1 MVFSFFTYYLLHR
14 SYLSSLSFRYTVPF
28 YCYPRL
34 RSSCSYV
41 RWCKMANAIF
51 VILIMMFSNTCFY
64 RLCASTASSA
74 NIVSGKIPF
83 RVWDTQP
90 SVPIP
95 EFLAEKLLTAH
106 VLHFARHE
114 NLSFYGT

>member
-1 MVFSFFTYYLLHR
+1 MFSFFTYYLLHR

-28 YCYPRL
+28 YCYSRL
-34 RSSCSYV
+34 RSSCSCV

-64 RLCASTASSA
+64 KLCASTTSSA
-74 NIVSGKIPF
+74 STVSGKYPLGF
-83 RVWDTQP
+83 RDTQP

-95 EFLAEKLLTAH
+95 EFLVEKLLTAH

-114 NLSFYGT
+114 SSPFYGT